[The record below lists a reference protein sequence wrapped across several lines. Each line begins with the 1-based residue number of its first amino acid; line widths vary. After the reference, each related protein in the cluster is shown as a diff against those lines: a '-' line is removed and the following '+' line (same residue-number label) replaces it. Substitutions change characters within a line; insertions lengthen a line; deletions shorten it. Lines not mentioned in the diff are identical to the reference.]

1 MGTAGKMARAQEA
14 VQKAGTL
21 AEAKSILKQL
31 MAEEE
36 EVSSIF
42 YTQEQMIGSLQDLL
56 EMQDRQQVEPVYI
69 SPQAPQPKPKNYL
82 IYIAIGIGIL
92 LFTGKLKL

>member
-21 AEAKSILKQL
+21 AEAQSILDQL
-31 MAEEE
+31 MAEEG
-36 EVSSIF
+36 EVTSIF

-56 EMQDRQQVEPVYI
+56 AIQDRQQPVYVS
-69 SPQAPQPKPKNYL
+69 SPAPQPKAKNYL
-82 IYIAIGIGIL
+82 IYIGIGIGIL

>member
-21 AEAKSILKQL
+21 AEAQSILDQL

-36 EVSSIF
+36 EVTDIF
-42 YTQEQMIGSLQDLL
+42 YTQEQMIGSLRDLL
-56 EMQDRQQVEPVYI
+56 AIQDQQQPVYI
-69 SPQAPQPKPKNYL
+69 SPQAPQPKAKNYL
-82 IYIAIGIGIL
+82 IYIGIGIGIL

>member
-21 AEAKSILKQL
+21 AEAQSILDQL
-31 MAEEE
+31 MAEEG
-36 EVSSIF
+36 EVTSIF

-56 EMQDRQQVEPVYI
+56 SIQDRQQPVYVS
-69 SPQAPQPKPKNYL
+69 SPAPQPKAKNYL
-82 IYIAIGIGIL
+82 IYIGIGIGIL
-92 LFTGKLKL
+92 LLTGKLKL